1 MKHIKKLF
9 VVSMILITIIF
20 NFPKSSF
27 SSEVIPSS
35 RDNITTHLPE
45 SVGTPEKDI
54 SGETTTVTSD
64 KSDKKWIWAVVIIAV
79 IVAGVAGAGSGG
91 GNDGGNSGGNSGG
104 GTGSI
109 NISW

>member
-1 MKHIKKLF
+1 MKRIKKIF
-9 VVSMILITIIF
+9 AVSIMLITIIF
-20 NFPKSSF
+20 HFPKSSF
-27 SSEVIPSS
+27 SSEIIPSS

-54 SGETTTVTSD
+54 SGETAKVSSG
-64 KSDKKWIWAVVIIAV
+64 KGGKKWIWAVVSVAV
-79 IVAGVAGAGSGG
+79 IAGIVAVAGSGG
-91 GNDGGNSGGNSGG
+91 GGDGGNNGG